1 MWRIA
6 LLALLTAL
14 YGCESTMRQEKL
26 APVQSGQRITL
37 AKPVTIIET
46 RGPLALKLEWQLLPG
61 VYVERLLDGARPDV
75 PIRRAAGAVHAH
87 HRREDQEHRRIH
99 HAEGTAGVGKLYVVS
114 KGQTPAFLG
123 VVDVMIVHALIVAP
137 GDISMVTDFPLS
149 RLRE

>member
-1 MWRIA
+1 MWK
-6 LLALLTAL
+6 LALLGFIVAL
-14 YGCESTMRQEKL
+14 VGCESTMRQEKL

-37 AKPVTIIET
+37 AKPVTIVET

-61 VYVERLLDGARPDV
+61 VYVERYSTKLGRMFQSDGPLVQFTPTIGEKTRSVGGFIMLKGQP
-75 PIRRAAGAVHAH
+75 
-87 HRREDQEHRRIH
+87 
-99 HAEGTAGVGKLYVVS
+99 GVGKLYVVS

-123 VVDVMIVHALIVAP
+123 VLDTLIVHALIVGP